1 MTLSF
6 KHPSQKLKNWV
17 AFLFAGLVTINLI
30 SLLSRQ
36 SLCKCKTAL
45 PSYTL
50 KTAAARPY
58 LILNIPFLH
67 PGLITLTDTVS
78 RLSKS

>member
-50 KTAAARPY
+50 KT
-58 LILNIPFLH
+58 
-67 PGLITLTDTVS
+67 GCSQTLTSFLTS
-78 RLSKS
+78 LSSTQA

>member
-6 KHPSQKLKNWV
+6 KHPNQKLKNWV

-36 SLCKCKTAL
+36 SLCKVQDRT
-45 PSYTL
+45 S
-50 KTAAARPY
+50 
-58 LILNIPFLH
+58 FLY
-67 PGLITLTDTVS
+67 PQDCSSQTLTSFLTS
-78 RLSKS
+78 LSSTQA